1 MKKINGFFALAAS
14 GAFLTA
20 SVWGS
25 PAQAQEEDV
34 ELVEEPSDEF
44 EPEGEEEEE
53 LELEKGSEDVPEV
66 DDSDWSPVE
75 KAGETYYF
83 VGARYRAVLVP
94 QFMVNMF
101 ADGGRTFFVNGFGA
115 EFGIRRDN
123 YEILPSIWFAD
134 YSFDPTPFKGKADG
148 ADAWELVEGNLKVL
162 YLTSD
167 FLWSVPITEEIAFNY
182 GGGAGLGLVLGS
194 ITRTEGHFPGGL
206 PGTTDGS
213 GLQACRAPNNPI
225 ADGQCPPD
233 GEYNTKDDA
242 WPVFPWLAV
251 QTGLRYKPHKSF
263 VARFDL
269 GFSTSGLFFGLG
281 ADYGL

>member
-1 MKKINGFFALAAS
+1 MKKMNVFLALGSGGTILMAS
-14 GAFLTA
+14 L
-20 SVWGS
+20 WGS
-25 PAQAQEEDV
+25 PARAQDEEV
-34 ELVEEPSDEF
+34 ELAEEPADEF
-44 EPEGEEEEE
+44 ELEEREEE
-53 LELEKGSEDVPEV
+53 LELESESEEVPEV
-66 DDSDWSPVE
+66 DDADWSPEE
-75 KAGETYYF
+75 KGGETYYF

-115 EFGIRRDN
+115 EFAVRRDN

-134 YSFDPTPFKGKADG
+134 YSFDATPFKGKADG

-167 FLWSVPITEEIAFNY
+167 FLFSIPITKELAFNY
-182 GGGAGLGLVLGS
+182 GGGAGLGLVLGN
-194 ITRTEGHFPGGL
+194 ITRTEGYFPNGL
-206 PGTTDGS
+206 PGSPDGS
-213 GLQACRAPNNPI
+213 GLVKCRAPGDGR
-225 ADGQCPPD
+225 DGQCPPD
-233 GEYNTKDDA
+233 GEYNMKDDA
-242 WPVFPWLAV
+242 WPIFPWLAV